1 MRIAIVMDPCDNV
14 ATVLSDVDKD
24 ERVSVVLGEE
34 SREEQIRE
42 RIPFGHKFALT
53 RIPRGEI
60 VVKYGEIIGRTTRD
74 VEPGYHVHV
83 HNVEGSRGRSGSPL
97 RP

>member
-1 MRIAIVMDPCDNV
+1 MDLSDNV
-14 ATVLSDVDKD
+14 ATLLSDADKD

-53 RIPRGEI
+53 RIPRGGN
-60 VVKYGEIIGRTTRD
+60 VVKYGEIIGRATRD
-74 VEPGYHVHV
+74 VKTGYHVHV
-83 HNVEGSRGRSGSPL
+83 HNVEGLRGRSGSPSC
-97 RP
+97 P